1 MPSAQRNTSS
11 SLSSFSG
18 RLPFLPRLLLLNP
31 EMTVTWDLLRCFS
44 RLLCIAAVVD
54 VVDLVVEVADAV
66 LLNEPDDGQQGQGGA
81 KEASGASEEADQSS
95 QGYRLLEKGI
105 ENGQAVQSRKGRSA
119 GGGDDRRTGQRSGK
133 ASGVFRFESGGA
145 VIGSKGELLQLA
157 TRFDADHDP
166 EGHED
171 HQEKSVQRLEGLVEN
186 VTVEEG
192 KLFGLID
199 DHRAPKVAVH
209 QLRKVKSGVKCIS
222 RTSIH
227 LAVAGYGLREKAPK
241 RTTSKERNHQDDAH

>member
-1 MPSAQRNTSS
+1 M
-11 SLSSFSG
+11 SG
-18 RLPFLPRLLLLNP
+18 NQYLPWL
-31 EMTVTWDLLRCFS
+31 
-44 RLLCIAAVVD
+44 VVD

-171 HQEKSVQRLEGLVEN
+171 HQEKSVQRLEGLVGE
-186 VTVEEG
+186 VAEEVVWWETG
-192 KLFGLID
+192 
-199 DHRAPKVAVH
+199 H
-209 QLRKVKSGVKCIS
+209 
-222 RTSIH
+222 
-227 LAVAGYGLREKAPK
+227 YYEKK
-241 RTTSKERNHQDDAH
+241 NW